1 MKPFGIL
8 AFVAQFAPRV
18 LRIRRG
24 TWIAIGLGFLTLCIL
39 LIWAAVALF
48 GWLLGQGKSL
58 TEGAP
63 EAVRS
68 IVSQVEQVV
77 PAGAQEAAQ
86 AAAAQ
91 VEQVVPGAR
100 EALGGLI
107 PALEP
112 EQPQRDVSGTDIG
125 PVARFPGLPRSH
137 WQRDDQ
143 EMTVSYEG
151 RADYVAVLQHYTQA
165 FAAQGYVQHVVSA
178 TPEGESHDYRKGEDR
193 VRFNIAQLPR
203 GKVKATIITGVP
215 R

>member
-8 AFVAQFAPRV
+8 ALAAQFAPRV
-18 LRIRRG
+18 LQIRRG
-24 TWIAIGLGFLTLCIL
+24 TWVAIGLGFLVLCAL

-48 GWLLGQGKSL
+48 GWVLGQGKSL

-77 PAGAQEAAQ
+77 PGAHEAARV
-86 AAAAQ
+86 AAAQ
-91 VEQVVPGAR
+91 VGQAVPGAR
-100 EALGGLI
+100 EALGGLV

-112 EQPQRDVSGTDIG
+112 EQPQRDVSGADIG

-137 WQRDDQ
+137 WHRDDR

-151 RADYVAVLQHYTQA
+151 RADYVAVLQHYTQG
-165 FAAQGYVQHVVSA
+165 FAAQGYAQHVVSA
-178 TPEGESHDYRKGEDR
+178 TPEGETHDYRKGEDR

-203 GKVKATIITGVP
+203 GKVKATIVAGAP